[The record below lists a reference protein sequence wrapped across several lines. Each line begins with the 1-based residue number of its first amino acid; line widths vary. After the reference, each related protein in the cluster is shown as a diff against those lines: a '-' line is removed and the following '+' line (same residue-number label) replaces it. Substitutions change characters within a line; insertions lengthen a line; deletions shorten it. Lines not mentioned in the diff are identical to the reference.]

1 MRILFFVGGG
11 RATVHALAPLASA
24 CRTEGHEVIVTVPRE
39 DLQAVTDLGL
49 PALCVSE
56 LGVFQAMFWDRAGS
70 KLDRPQGE
78 AAELEFSSR
87 GFARMTA
94 DSYDALADL
103 AEHWKPDLVVG
114 GTRNYGAALLAAQF
128 GVPYVCQAWDGLE
141 REKTDREFAGDELRP
156 ELDRLGLDRIPD
168 EDLYVHITPPSIR
181 PADAE
186 PAQMMRWSPGGSQM
200 PLEPWMYRRPER
212 RRVLLTSGSRAAMID
227 TLGVAF
233 FRPLLENPVFKDLD
247 ILVATKE
254 EVAAELRKEWPDL
267 RAGFVPLDTVIPSCD
282 LIVHHGGGQTCMTA
296 ANAGVPQLVFADM
309 LASAIPMKRIDAYG
323 ASITLNLHE
332 PAERIEEASR
342 ELLENPSYRTRARD
356 LAREIA
362 AQPRPS
368 EIVRI
373 MEGLVADRAR

>member
-24 CRTEGHEVIVTVPRE
+24 CRTEGHEVVVAVPRE
-39 DLQAVTDLGL
+39 DVQAVTELGL
-49 PALCVSE
+49 PAFCVSE
-56 LGVFQAMFWDRAGS
+56 IGVFQAMFWDRQGN
-70 KLDRPQGE
+70 KLDRPVGA

-94 DSYDALADL
+94 DSYAALEDIAG
-103 AEHWKPDLVVG
+103 HWKPDLVVG
-114 GTRNYGAALLAAQF
+114 GTRNYAAALIAHQF

-141 REKTDREFAGDELRP
+141 REASDLEFAGDELRP
-156 ELDRLGLDRIPD
+156 ELDRLGLDRIPK
-168 EDLYVHITPPSIR
+168 EDLFVHITPPSIR

-186 PAQMMRWSPGGSQM
+186 PAQMLRWTPGGGQI
-200 PLEPWMYRRPER
+200 PLEPWHYREPER

-233 FRPLLENPVFKDLD
+233 FRPLLENPVFQDVDL
-247 ILVATKE
+247 LVATKE
-254 EVAAELRKEWPDL
+254 EVAEELRKEWPDIK
-267 RAGFVPLDTVIPSCD
+267 AGFLPLDTVIRSCD

-323 ASITLNLHE
+323 ASITLELKE

-342 ELLENPSYRTRARD
+342 EILENESYRKKAQD
-356 LAREIA
+356 LAQEIA
-362 AQPRPS
+362 DLPRAS
-368 EIVRI
+368 EVVRI
-373 MEGLVADRAR
+373 LEGLAGTKR